1 MIRVTYQEVYFTEVE
16 LRRGA
21 EIWRVKQL
29 LKEITIILHDSL
41 KDLVTNLV
49 TNDKDF
55 QAKIM
60 NFVRLMFETREA
72 NVPRKVYTAKMLV
85 ENFLGNRA
93 STSKQT

>member
-1 MIRVTYQEVYFTEVE
+1 MIRVTYQEVYFNEVE

-21 EIWRVKQL
+21 EVWRVKLL

-60 NFVRLMFETREA
+60 NFVRLMFKTREA
-72 NVPRKVYTAKMLV
+72 NVPGIYSQDAR
-85 ENFLGNRA
+85 
-93 STSKQT
+93 